1 MLRAFALTAIFTAV
15 HSISVLPA
23 PTERETTAAAA
34 TTETQSGTTTF
45 FGDKGASS
53 PEKSASEAGA
63 EKPAPVAAEPKPLP
77 PPTLTASIDLARQK
91 MNVSVN
97 GEPRY
102 SWTIS
107 SGTQRYATPTGNF
120 RPQWTAKMWYSRKY
134 DNAPMPHAVFINGGV
149 AVHGTSHLSALG
161 RPASH
166 GCIRLAPANAKT
178 FYNLVQRHGL
188 TMTKVSVHGRPNWG
202 SEGAVASRRDRERR
216 NDVASSGG
224 MNWFWGNSWASDE
237 SAYDTRPLKKNHK
250 AAGYVMIDGVP
261 TKVYRR
267 KNGQYVYKAPPGP
280 KKYSNTYGYAN

>member
-1 MLRAFALTAIFTAV
+1 MLRAFALTAIFAAV
-15 HSISVLPA
+15 HSISVLAAPA
-23 PTERETTAAAA
+23 EDQSKATTV

-45 FGDKGASS
+45 FGAKGASA
-53 PEKSASEAGA
+53 PEKSASDAGA
-63 EKPAPVAAEPKPLP
+63 GKPAPVAVQPKPLP

-91 MNVSVN
+91 MTVSVN

-102 SWTIS
+102 SWPIS

-120 RPQWTAKMWYSRKY
+120 YPQWTAKMWYSRKY

-202 SEGAVASRRDRERR
+202 SDAVASRRERERR
-216 NDVASSGG
+216 HEVASSGQF
-224 MNWFWGNSWASDE
+224 NWFWGNSWASND
-237 SAYDTRPLKKNHK
+237 SAYDTRPLKKKDHK
-250 AAGYVMIDGVP
+250 AHGYVMIDGVP
-261 TKVYRR
+261 TKVYRQ
-267 KNGQYVYKAPPGP
+267 KNGEYLYKVQQRP
-280 KKYSNTYGYAN
+280 KKYSNAY